1 MASLES
7 IKSSVA
13 DQLSGAFSGIGTGFS
28 ILMICLLVAVVIGV
42 IGYFIVQH
50 RRYNK
55 TITILENIAGLGY
68 VPAGKDRAVLIKVGD
83 RGEEILYLQKR
94 KVYRVAH
101 GKKIGVNNY
110 LFAIG
115 SDGYWYNCTF
125 GDLEEGMKKV
135 GLEPVPQDARLI
147 HSGIHKNIQNQ
158 FNKTSW
164 LQQNLG
170 WILGVSTIVIVLVF
184 MWLLADKWLTISNAS
199 NAGIELSN
207 QGMQRINELLT
218 KMDNL
223 CAGGSGLVR
232 A

>member
-1 MASLES
+1 MATLAG
-7 IKSSVA
+7 IKDSVA
-13 DQLSGAFSGIGTGFS
+13 GGFGSALSGAGKGVT
-28 ILMICLLVAVVIGV
+28 ILFIFLLVAIIFGV
-42 IGYFIVQH
+42 IGYFIVQN

-55 TITILENIAGLGY
+55 TVTILENIAGLGY
-68 VPAGKDRAVLIKVGD
+68 VPAGKDKAVLVKVGD
-83 RGEEILYLQKR
+83 RGEEILYLRSR

-101 GKKIGVNNY
+101 GKKIGLNNY
-110 LFAIG
+110 LFAVG

-125 GDLEEGMKKV
+125 GDLEKGMREV

-147 HSGIHKNIQNQ
+147 HSGIHKNIANQ
-158 FNKTSW
+158 FSKTNW

-184 MWLLADKWLTISNAS
+184 MWLLADKWLTISTAS

-207 QGMQRINELLT
+207 QGMERINELLT

-223 CAGGSGLVR
+223 CAGGSGLKT